1 MLDDEFLRLAVG
13 AKIQR
18 LREERGRSLHE
29 LARDTGLSESR
40 LHAYETSI
48 AEPAIGELLK
58 IASALDVSISR
69 FFQTE
74 SDAQSRIEVVR
85 ASERW
90 AVQPRTEAG
99 ESLNYRYQ
107 ALSHRLTEKLMEP
120 FLIEVPPAG
129 EGAFPHSA
137 HDGEEF
143 LFVLA
148 GRLEVE
154 VDGEV
159 HRLSPGDSIYYD
171 SRLRHT
177 LRAIEGGPARLI
189 ACVAQARRSAPESPL
204 GRAFRE

>member
-18 LREERGRSLHE
+18 LREEQNRTLQD
-29 LARDTGLSESR
+29 LAAATGLSESR

-58 IASALDVSISR
+58 IANALDVSISR

-74 SDAQSRIEVVR
+74 SDVERRVEVVR
-85 ASERW
+85 AGERW

-107 ALSHRLTEKLMEP
+107 ALSHRLTEKCMEP
-120 FLIEVPPAG
+120 FLIEVPPG
-129 EGAFPHSA
+129 TGGGLPQSA

-143 LFVLA
+143 LFVLS

-154 VDGEV
+154 VGGEL
-159 HRLSPGDSIYYD
+159 HRLSAGDSIYYD
-171 SRLRHT
+171 SRLPHS

-189 ACVAQARRSAPESPL
+189 ACVAQARRPAPDNPL

>member
-1 MLDDEFLRLAVG
+1 VG

-18 LREERGRSLHE
+18 LREERARSMHE
-29 LARDTGLSESR
+29 LAVAAGLAESR

-48 AEPAIGELLK
+48 AEPPIGELLR
-58 IASALDVSISR
+58 IATALDVSISR

-74 SDAQSRIEVVR
+74 SDAEARIEVVR

-120 FLIEVPPAG
+120 FLVEVPPLG
-129 EGAFPHSA
+129 DGAFPHSA

-143 LFVLA
+143 LFVLS
-148 GRLEVE
+148 GRLEVG
-154 VDGEV
+154 VGGEV
-159 HRLSPGDSIYYD
+159 YRLGPGDAIYYD
-171 SRLRHT
+171 SRLPHT
-177 LRAIEGGPARLI
+177 LHALEGGPARLI
-189 ACVAQARRSAPESPL
+189 ACVAQGRRAAPENLL

>member
-1 MLDDEFLRLAVG
+1 MLDDEFLQLAMG

-18 LREERGRSLHE
+18 LREEQGRTLQD
-29 LARDTGLSESR
+29 LANATGLSESR

-74 SDAQSRIEVVR
+74 NEVERRVEVVR

-107 ALSHRLTEKLMEP
+107 ALSHRLTEKRMEP
-120 FLIEVPPAG
+120 FLIEVPPGAG
-129 EGAFPHSA
+129 GALPQSA

-154 VDGEV
+154 VGGEV
-159 HRLSPGDSIYYD
+159 HRLSAGDSIYYD
-171 SRLRHT
+171 SRLKHS
-177 LRAIEGGPARLI
+177 LRAIEGGSARLI
-189 ACVAQARRSAPESPL
+189 ACVAQARRATPDNPL